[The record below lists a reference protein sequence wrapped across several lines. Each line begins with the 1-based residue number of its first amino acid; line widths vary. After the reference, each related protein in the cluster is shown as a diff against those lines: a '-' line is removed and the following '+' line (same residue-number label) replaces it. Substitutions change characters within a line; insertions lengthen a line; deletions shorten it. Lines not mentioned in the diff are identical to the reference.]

1 MARAQNN
8 EAEMMMNTPQVQE
21 ERKPW
26 AASLAAILSAIGSL
40 ACCLPLAILAAFGAV
55 GASAIFAVLRP
66 WFLAAS
72 AALLVIGFV
81 QLYRGGKSCRR
92 RNTAIVVVFWIAVA
106 IFLAMLLFPQQIAGL
121 LAGHLAS

>member
-1 MARAQNN
+1 MTT
-8 EAEMMMNTPQVQE
+8 NTPEVQE

-40 ACCLPLAILAAFGAV
+40 ACCLPLALLAAFGAV
-55 GASAIFAVLRP
+55 GVSAVFAVLRP
-66 WFLAAS
+66 WLLAAS
-72 AALLVIGFV
+72 AALLIIGFV

-92 RNTAIVVVFWIAVA
+92 RSIASVAVFWIAVA
-106 IFLAMLLFPQQIAGL
+106 VFLAMLLFPQQIAGL